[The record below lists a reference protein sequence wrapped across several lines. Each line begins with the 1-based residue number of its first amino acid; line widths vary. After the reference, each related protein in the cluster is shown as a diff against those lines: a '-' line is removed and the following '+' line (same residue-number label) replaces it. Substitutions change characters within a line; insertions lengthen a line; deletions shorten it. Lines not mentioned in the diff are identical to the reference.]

1 LDEQFG
7 FLLDSE
13 QLCYGDINNDIKQN
27 CLNLADFYKPN
38 IDGDHLFQE
47 ILDVRMLL
55 KTSEKISAP
64 IDLLKFIIQYGENV
78 FSDLKNALTIL
89 LAIAVSIASC
99 ERSFSKLKLILNY
112 LRASMLQDR
121 LCDLAQLSIESEQ
134 AEQMDFKEVIND
146 FVLKRRL

>member
-1 LDEQFG
+1 
-7 FLLDSE
+7 
-13 QLCYGDINNDIKQN
+13 
-27 CLNLADFYKPN
+27 
-38 IDGDHLFQE
+38 
-47 ILDVRMLL
+47 MLL

-78 FSDLKNALTIL
+78 FSNLKNALMIL

-121 LCDLAQLSIESEQ
+121 LCDLAQLSIEREE

>member
-1 LDEQFG
+1 
-7 FLLDSE
+7 
-13 QLCYGDINNDIKQN
+13 
-27 CLNLADFYKPN
+27 
-38 IDGDHLFQE
+38 
-47 ILDVRMLL
+47 MLL

-78 FSDLKNALTIL
+78 FPNLKNALMIL

-121 LCDLAQLSIESEQ
+121 LCDLAQLSIEREE